1 MPKKIAILSSNGF
14 EVTELTGPK
23 KAFED
28 AGHQVDVV
36 SPSSGTIRAY
46 NDDSDKGKVEVDRK
60 LSDANVADYAAL
72 VIPGGT
78 ENSDALRNDSKAVQF
93 TKDFAAAGKP
103 VAAICH
109 APWVLAEAGLASG
122 RDMTSYPGICD
133 DMKAAG
139 ANWSDVEVA
148 RDGNFI
154 TSRKPEDVPA
164 FSKAVLN
171 AL

>member
-1 MPKKIAILSSNGF
+1 MAKIAILSTNGF

-23 KAFED
+23 KAFEE
-28 AGHQVDVV
+28 AGHTAEVV
-36 SPSSGTIRAY
+36 SLDTGTIRAY
-46 NDDSDKGKVEVDRK
+46 NDDSSRGEIKVDRK
-60 LSDANVADYAAL
+60 LADADPADYAAL

-78 ENSDALRNDSKAVQF
+78 PNSDSLRNDADAVKF
-93 TKDFAAAGKP
+93 TQAFAEAGKP

-109 APWVLAEAGLASG
+109 APWVLAEAGLVEG
-122 RDMTSYPGICD
+122 REVTSYPEIRE
-133 DMKAAG
+133 DMEQAG

-154 TSRKPEDVPA
+154 TSRNPDDVPA
-164 FSKAVLN
+164 FSKAVLA